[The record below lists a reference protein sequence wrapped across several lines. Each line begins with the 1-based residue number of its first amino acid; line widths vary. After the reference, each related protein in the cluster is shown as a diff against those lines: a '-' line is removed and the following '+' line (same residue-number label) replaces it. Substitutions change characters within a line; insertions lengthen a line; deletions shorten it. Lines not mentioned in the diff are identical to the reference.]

1 MNYDGHIDITRQKR
15 SLGIQY
21 KHKSKE
27 DIAGFISKP
36 VARPEY
42 GMIYQHKGMLLQNL
56 HCRYLYITIKLPH
69 LSDLEQRIPDFPN
82 CDNYGSLHP
91 SNPDPL
97 LDETPTNDNELHQ
110 VICNTFKIDHLQEMD
125 IIIKIRNR
133 LERKINYTLPALLSN
148 KMQQGP
154 ATSGVGIRNKRALPT
169 LAIVQG
175 VAAIGGMMIKGINA
189 LVNAKRASSFN
200 NAIKLINEN
209 VQITHDGLIT
219 LENRTAMMA
228 KAIIPVLKD
237 FKQQINNTN
246 NRLYRQY
253 RMMMRAHARY
263 NKLSRQTHKT
273 FQIHH
278 LALLMIKDYVTI
290 LLGTLQRIHR
300 QLVRYK
306 SALDDTL
313 IGIEHLNS
321 GYLTHHILEP
331 RMLAQYLEAVED
343 DLEETAPAFEPV
355 FTNVYQYYGNSLIS
369 FTNIIDDL
377 LLQLPIL
384 IKLKVQVP
392 MSLLNIVT
400 VPVPL
405 DAETYLG
412 EKREYTQIIPETELI
427 ALTKNNYIPLTQAQ
441 ISLCAKIGYMYYCEY
456 AHLLKKCMEHTCMSA
471 IYYDQGSNI
480 KAKQCK
486 MIVTFDTIPE
496 SKILDASDLLIF
508 FSNLQ
513 KPWTIACKD
522 ISRVFEIEYST
533 YHILNRSKLCKGS
546 LTAGNYL
553 LSYTNINC
561 GNVPEVRDSYFT
573 TYYSFDK
580 IVLDVITEKF
590 DIQVDQNTRNQ
601 ATLLHD
607 DIPGY
612 DLPTIDF
619 VNTTTDQDEDVS
631 ILEEDN
637 SQIYAYLDNVLVHMI
652 DKQQRAI
659 FKSNQDFNKNKEKIS
674 QYIKYAEIWQ
684 VASVI
689 CSYRAMTCDILLIVA
704 MIIFL
709 LKYQKTMKAMLAAF
723 LQINTKNSAI
733 QSVQADWIGR
743 TYPSLFMI
751 NLPKEEEI
759 IDDLR
764 EITTMEYVVQ
774 IIMIIVC
781 IAIVII
787 IMYFCCTKCRHTCT
801 IFKYCFPFLPI
812 SRIVHTSRCTDLFVE
827 VTNITKGNEVWAHF
841 VSTGCFPTQIQ
852 LSRLIQKDDVQIETV
867 CCIFKQIRINWS
879 SINVTGISGTMIN
892 MPDTAFVSIFT
903 DNDLTHITNDH
914 FEIKLIAR
922 FMDQMYVIPA
932 PIFPLRYDDALP
944 SAPQFL
950 EHLHSLL
957 TRS

>member
-1 MNYDGHIDITRQKR
+1 
-15 SLGIQY
+15 
-21 KHKSKE
+21 
-27 DIAGFISKP
+27 
-36 VARPEY
+36 
-42 GMIYQHKGMLLQNL
+42 MLLQNL
-56 HCRYLYITIKLPH
+56 HRRYLYITIKLPH
-69 LSDLEQRIPDFPN
+69 LADLEQRIPDFLN
-82 CDNYGSLHP
+82 CDNYRSLHS

-110 VICNTFKIDHLQEMD
+110 VICNTFKIDYLQEMD
-125 IIIKIRNR
+125 IIIKIQNR
-133 LERKINYTLPALLSN
+133 LEHKINYTLLALLPN
-148 KMQQGP
+148 KMQQGLV
-154 ATSGVGIRNKRALPT
+154 TSGEDRRNKRVIPA
-169 LAIVQG
+169 LAIIQG
-175 VAAIGGMMIKGINA
+175 VAAIGRMMIKGINT
-189 LVNAKRASSFN
+189 LVDAKRASSFN
-200 NAIKLINEN
+200 NAIKLINKN
-209 VQITHDGLIT
+209 VQITHDRLIT
-219 LENRTAMMA
+219 LENQTAMMA

-246 NRLYRQY
+246 DRLYRQY
-253 RMMMRAHARY
+253 RMMMRAHDRY
-263 NKLSRQTHKT
+263 NRLFRQIHKT
-273 FQIHH
+273 FQIRH
-278 LALLMIKDYVTI
+278 LALLIIKDYIKI

-300 QLVRYK
+300 QYVRYE

-313 IGIEHLNS
+313 IGMEHLNS

-331 RMLAQYLEAVED
+331 STLARYLEAVED

-355 FTNVYQYYGNSLIS
+355 FTNVYQYYSNSLIS

-392 MSLLNIVT
+392 MSLFSIKT
-400 VPVPL
+400 APVPL

-456 AHLLKKCMEHTCMSA
+456 AHLLKKHMEHTCMSA
-471 IYYDQGSNI
+471 IYYDQGSDI

-486 MIVTFDTIPE
+486 TIVTFDTIPE
-496 SKILDASDLLIF
+496 SKILDASDLLIL
-508 FSNLQ
+508 SNLQ

-533 YHILNRSKLCKGS
+533 YCILNKSELCKCS

-553 LSYTNINC
+553 LSYMNINC
-561 GNVPEVRDSYFT
+561 GNIPEVR
-573 TYYSFDK
+573 DK

-590 DIQVDQNTRNQ
+590 DIQVDENTRNQ
-601 ATLLHD
+601 AALLHD

-619 VNTTTDQDEDVS
+619 VNMTTDINEDVS

-652 DKQQRAI
+652 DKQQTAI
-659 FKSNQDFNKNKEKIS
+659 FKSNQDFNKIKEKIS

-689 CSYRAMTCDILLIVA
+689 CSDTAMACDILLIIA
-704 MIIFL
+704 MIVFL
-709 LKYQKTMKAMLAAF
+709 LKYQKTMQAMLTAF

-733 QSVQADWIGR
+733 QSVQADRIGR
-743 TYPSLFMI
+743 TYPPLFTI

-764 EITTMEYVVQ
+764 EITMMEYVVQ

-787 IMYFCCTKCRHTCT
+787 IMYFCCTKCRHTHT

-812 SRIVHTSRCTDLFVE
+812 SRIVHMSRHTDLFVE
-827 VTNITKGNEVWAHF
+827 VTNITKGNGIWAHF

-852 LSRLIQKDDVQIETV
+852 LSR
-867 CCIFKQIRINWS
+867 
-879 SINVTGISGTMIN
+879 
-892 MPDTAFVSIFT
+892 
-903 DNDLTHITNDH
+903 
-914 FEIKLIAR
+914 
-922 FMDQMYVIPA
+922 
-932 PIFPLRYDDALP
+932 PI
-944 SAPQFL
+944 
-950 EHLHSLL
+950 
-957 TRS
+957 